1 MKKIIFYT
9 NQFFGQIGGEDK
21 AYTEPQF
28 HNGPIGNANAFTD
41 KLEDAEIIHTVICGD
56 NYYVENMDKV
66 KKFINDKLKNIEFDL
81 FIAGPAFNAGRFG
94 IACSDICSFIKKQYN
109 IEAITGLYEENP
121 AVEMYKKDIYILRVG
136 KSAAGIRRAVPLMAE
151 FANKLLRGDQLG
163 SPSAEQYFAKGK
175 RINIFREKNGAE
187 RAVDMLLKR
196 LNNEPYETELEIS
209 VYEKVEPAKPLKDL
223 KSAKIALCTSGG
235 IVPFGNPDHI
245 PAATAKI
252 FKMYDISNLDA
263 LKEGEFESVHAGY
276 DPVYANKDP
285 NRVAPLDTLIKLK
298 KEGIIGEVYTYLTT
312 TTGNSTSVAD
322 ATRMG
327 KEIAEKFIEDG
338 VDGVILTSTWGTC
351 TRCGATIVK
360 QIEKA
365 GIPAA
370 HVCTVTPI
378 SKTVGAAR
386 IYPAQAIPYPTGNPE
401 LSAEKEEKRRRE
413 IVRDALKLLIQ

>member
-1 MKKIIFYT
+1 MKKIVFYT

-28 HNGPIGNANAFTD
+28 HSGPIGNANAFSD
-41 KLEDAEIIHTVICGD
+41 KLEDAEIIATIICGD

-66 KKFINDKLKNIEFDL
+66 KAFIKDKLANTEFDF

-94 IACSDICSFIKKQYN
+94 IACADVCSFIKNEYN
-109 IEAITGLYEENP
+109 VEAITGLYEENP
-121 AVEMYKKDIYILRVG
+121 AVEMYKKNIYILRVG
-136 KSAAGIRRAVPLMAE
+136 KSAAAIRKAVPLMAV
-151 FANKLLRGDQLG
+151 FTNKLLKGEELG
-163 SPSAEQYFAKGK
+163 SPSDEQYFAKGK

-196 LNNEPYETELEIS
+196 LSNEPYETELEIS
-209 VYEKVEPAKPLKDL
+209 VYEKVEPAKPLTDL
-223 KSAKIALCTSGG
+223 RTSKIALCTSGG

-252 FKMYDISNLDA
+252 YKMYDISDKEM

-285 NRVAPLDTLIKLK
+285 NRVAPLDILRMLNA
-298 KEGIIGEVYTYLTT
+298 EGIIGEIYPYLTT

-327 KEIAEKFIEDG
+327 KEIAEKFVEDG
-338 VDGVILTSTWGTC
+338 VDGVILTST
-351 TRCGATIVK
+351 
-360 QIEKA
+360 
-365 GIPAA
+365 
-370 HVCTVTPI
+370 
-378 SKTVGAAR
+378 
-386 IYPAQAIPYPTGNPE
+386 
-401 LSAEKEEKRRRE
+401 
-413 IVRDALKLLIQ
+413 